1 MLFYPKRELT
11 EIAKQYCRD
20 LRKRQTMTEGVLWS
34 CVQGRKLNNRKFHR
48 QYPIFYKY
56 ETGESFFVLDFYC
69 SECKLGIELDGEIHK
84 YHVRA
89 DEERTKWLNKK
100 GITVVRFTNEE
111 ILRELPKVL
120 DVLSELT
127 KTSL

>member
-1 MLFYPKRELT
+1 MFYPKRELT

-20 LRKRQTMTEGVLWS
+20 LRKRQTQTEAILWA
-34 CVQGRKLNNRKFHR
+34 CVQGRKLNHRKFHR
-48 QYPIFYKY
+48 QYPIFYEY

-84 YHVRA
+84 YHVLA

-100 GITVVRFTNEE
+100 GITIVRFTNDE

-120 DVLSELT
+120 DELHELT
-127 KTSL
+127 KSSL